1 VITSEELRVAALA
14 TAAKRGKWVARRR
27 IFRRWL
33 LWLVWTLV
41 LPVIGLVTVVMSLVG
56 LAFWQYMGH
65 DAAYVATQKW
75 VQQEFGIP
83 KTSSPTDNAAQAS
96 HAHGAASSKP
106 SMINLTDEATPDLQ
120 IDRHLSIKNAPAN

>member
-1 VITSEELRVAALA
+1 VITSEELRLAALA

-65 DAAYVATQKW
+65 DAAYAATQIW
-75 VQQEFGIP
+75 VQQEFGSS
-83 KTSSPTDNAAQAS
+83 KTSSPADNAAQAN
-96 HAHGAASSKP
+96 HAHGAAPSKA

-120 IDRHLSIKNAPAN
+120 IDRQLSIKNAPAN

>member
-14 TAAKRGKWVARRR
+14 ASAKRGKWVARRR

-33 LWLVWTLV
+33 GWVAWSIV
-41 LPVIGLVTVVMSLVG
+41 LPVIGLLSLIAILAG

-65 DAAYVATQKW
+65 DAAYVAAQTW
-75 VQQEFGIP
+75 VQQEFGSF
-83 KTSSPTDNAAQAS
+83 KASTSAVTKVENTRPENA
-96 HAHGAASSKP
+96 

-120 IDRHLSIKNAPAN
+120 IDRNLTIKTTP